1 MKQAIDG
8 LAPAP
13 LWRYFAGLSA
23 IPRGS
28 KHEEKASQWVIDV
41 ATRLSLEALADS
53 CGNVVVRKPASKGL
67 EHAQGIVIQ
76 SHLDMVCEKN
86 NDTVHDF
93 ERDPIVLRRQGDYI
107 TATGTTLG
115 ADNGIGV
122 AMGLALMEDRS
133 VKHGPLE
140 FLFTVDEETG
150 LTGANFLAGD
160 FLRSRI
166 LINLDSEEEGVLC
179 VGCAGGMDSRG
190 EVKVAFDALPDNHR
204 IFTIRV
210 AGLRGGHS
218 GLDIHRGRGNAIK
231 LLNRALSALAPCGLR
246 LGSIEG
252 GNKRN
257 AIPREAAA
265 VVALPEKNIDAAKR
279 AVAALAEIYKAE
291 YAATDPGVGLTMEQ
305 VRRRTCPVMK
315 RETAKSIMD
324 LLSVLPHGVIG
335 MNAAI
340 PGLVE
345 TSTNLARVMTTK
357 DAVVVETSQRSSVES
372 RKADIVATVCAA
384 FNLVGA
390 PVTHG
395 DGYAG
400 WQPDLESSILQTAR
414 AVYKK
419 KFKKEPVVKA
429 IHAGLECG
437 IIGGKYP
444 GMDMLSIGPTL
455 EFVHSPDERVPIKSV
470 ENIWDYL
477 SAILEE
483 VGKRK
488 GK

>member
-8 LAPAP
+8 LAPEP

-28 KHEEKASQWVIDV
+28 KHEEKASQWVADV
-41 ATRLSLEALADS
+41 AKRLSLDALTDS
-53 CGNVVVRKPASKGL
+53 CGNVVVRKPAAKGL
-67 EHAQGIVIQ
+67 EHVPSIVIQ

-86 NDTVHDF
+86 SDTEHDF
-93 ERDPIVLRRQGDYI
+93 EHDPLVLRRQGDYI

-122 AMGLALMEDRS
+122 ALGLALMEDRS
-133 VKHGPLE
+133 IQHGPLE
-140 FLFTVDEETG
+140 LLFTVDEETG

-190 EVKVAFDALPDNHR
+190 EVRVAFDALPDSHR
-204 IFTIRV
+204 VFTIRV

-218 GLDIHRGRGNAIK
+218 GLDIHRGRGNAVK
-231 LLNRALSALAPCGLR
+231 LLNRALSALALCGLR
-246 LGSIEG
+246 LAAIEG

-257 AIPREAAA
+257 AIPREATA
-265 VVALPEKNIDAAKR
+265 VVAVHEKSIDMAKK
-279 AVAALAEIYKAE
+279 AIASLAEVYKAE
-291 YAATDPGVGLTMEQ
+291 YAAADPGVVLTMKPL
-305 VRRRTCPVMK
+305 RRRTCPVIK
-315 RETAKSIMD
+315 RAAAKSIMD
-324 LLSVLPHGVIG
+324 LLYVLPHGVIG
-335 MNAAI
+335 MNAGI

-345 TSTNLARVMTTK
+345 TSTNLARVTTTK
-357 DAVVVETSQRSSVES
+357 DAVVIETSQRSSVES

-384 FNLVGA
+384 FALAGA
-390 PVTHG
+390 SVTHG

-400 WQPDLESSILQTAR
+400 WQPDLESAILKTAR

-470 ENIWDYL
+470 ENIWGYL

-483 VGKRK
+483 VGKR
-488 GK
+488 